1 MVAERTVAALARRE
15 RTEPPTGVKVGAGQ
29 VRRYRGGVAPT
40 NDPAPQGVALVGAD
54 GVHGALQAVEGKGV
68 CHSVGDP
75 KRGLEAVAETP
86 GVLLEAPREYGV
98 A

>member
-1 MVAERTVAALARRE
+1 
-15 RTEPPTGVKVGAGQ
+15 
-29 VRRYRGGVAPT
+29 
-40 NDPAPQGVALVGAD
+40 VALVGAD